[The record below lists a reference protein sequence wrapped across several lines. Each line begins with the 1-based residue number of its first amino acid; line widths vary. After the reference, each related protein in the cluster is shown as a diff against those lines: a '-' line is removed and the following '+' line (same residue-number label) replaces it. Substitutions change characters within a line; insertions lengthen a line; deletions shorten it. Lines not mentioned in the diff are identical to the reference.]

1 MSAPTPL
8 RFCVPTLLG
17 PEPDAVAAA
26 LSAGEVASG
35 GVHTVRAQQ
44 LITERTG
51 RQALFTSSCTD
62 ALLLAV
68 MALDLGEGDE
78 VVVPSFTFVSTAL
91 VVALRGATPVFADVD
106 PTSLSLDP
114 ASVERHLSERTR
126 AVLTV
131 HYAGGTGDLD
141 ALLDLTD
148 AHALALIEDAA
159 HAYGARH
166 RGRTLGTL
174 GTLGALSF
182 DHQKNLQCGEGGA
195 LLVDDPELAGRARVL
210 REKGTNRQQFLDG
223 DVDKYTWVGLGGHH
237 LPADYVAAGLVPQLL
252 AYDAIQERRAAAWR
266 RYAVE
271 LDAWAQRCGV
281 QVAAETAEV
290 EHAHHIFW
298 LLLPDAEQRRSFTA
312 WMAAAGIPT
321 PFHYPS
327 LARTPAGLRYGRTH
341 GTPVSDSV
349 AERLVRLP
357 LHHALTEDE
366 LGRVIERATAWR
378 PEKLETR

>member
-17 PEPDAVAAA
+17 PEPAAVAAA
-26 LSAGEVASG
+26 ISAGEVASG
-35 GVHTVRAQQ
+35 GIHTRRAEQ

-51 RQALFTSSCTD
+51 RQALFASSCTD

-68 MALDLGEGDE
+68 MALELGVGDE

-91 VVALRGATPVFADVD
+91 VVALRGATPVFADID

-114 ASVERHLSERTR
+114 ASAESHLSERTR

-148 AHALALIEDAA
+148 AHGLPLIEDAA

-166 RGRTLGTL
+166 RGRALGTL
-174 GTLGALSF
+174 GALGALSF

-195 LLVDDPELAGRARVL
+195 LLVDDPKLAGRARVL

-237 LPADYVAAGLVPQLL
+237 MPADYVAAGLVPQLM
-252 AYDAIQERRAAAWR
+252 AHDAIQERRGAAWR

-271 LDAWAQRCGV
+271 LDAWAQRFGV
-281 QVAAETAEV
+281 QAVTETAEV

-341 GTPVSDSV
+341 GTPVSDDV

-357 LHHALTEDE
+357 LHHALTDDE
-366 LGRVIERATAWR
+366 LTRVVERATAWR
-378 PEKLETR
+378 PENLEAR